1 MINFGLYGSGWRS
14 EFFLRVAK
22 LLPKQFC
29 INGVITTNP
38 EKAAYFKQ
46 AFGVPCYQ
54 TLDDYLKEHT
64 PLFIVESVNKG
75 VSAEITMSIVNK
87 GIPVL
92 METPAGKDI
101 STMVELFKAVT
112 KGAKIQIAE
121 QYPFHPLHMARQN
134 IITSGKLGSVQ
145 HAQVS
150 FSHGYHGIALIR
162 KFLGLSFEHVE
173 ISATSFSVSGAS
185 GVSREGAPTED
196 KIHEHVQ
203 TVATLKFENKKT
215 ALYNFEMNQ
224 HRSWVRSPLIQ
235 IKGDRGELFNDTLK
249 YLLDYKTPIETEI
262 RRISLGENQNVEGFG
277 LKGLVAGD
285 TWYYRNPYP
294 DSRLTDDEIAVA
306 MCLEKMA
313 HYVVTGEAFYS
324 FAQGAQ
330 DMYLGMMIEKAA
342 TENKV
347 VTTETMPWN
356 QKPEALDF

>member
-14 EFFLRVAK
+14 EFFLRVAR
-22 LLPKQFC
+22 LLPQQFC
-29 INGVITTNP
+29 INGVITTNQK
-38 EKAAYFKQ
+38 KAIYFKKE
-46 AFGVPCYQ
+46 FGVPCYV
-54 TLDDYLKEHT
+54 TLNDYLKEHT

-101 STMVELFKAVT
+101 STMIELSKEVA

-121 QYPFHPLHMARQN
+121 QYPFHPLHTVRQN
-134 IITSGKLGSVQ
+134 IITSGKIGNIQ
-145 HAQVS
+145 HVQVS

-162 KFLGLSFEHVE
+162 KFLGINFEHVE
-173 ISATSFSVSGAS
+173 ISATSFPVSGAN
-185 GVSREGAPTED
+185 GVSREGVPTAD
-196 KIHEHVQ
+196 KIHENMQ

-224 HRSWVRSPLIQ
+224 HRSWVRTPLIQ
-235 IKGDRGELFNDTLK
+235 IKGDRGELFNERLT
-249 YLLDYKTPIETEI
+249 YLLDYQTPMETDI
-262 RRISLGENQNVEGFG
+262 RRINLGENQNVEGFG
-277 LKGLVAGD
+277 LKGLIAAD

-294 DSRLTDDEIAVA
+294 NSRLTDDEIAVA
-306 MCLEKMA
+306 VCLEKMA
-313 HYVVTGEAFYS
+313 HYVATGEAFYS

-342 TENKV
+342 TKAQV
-347 VTTETMPWN
+347 VTTKNMPWA
-356 QKPEALDF
+356 K